1 MVLLGVGVEDMIE
14 IDEITDKAIAEN
26 LQRRLKSEI
35 IYVSLLNKCHCFT
48 TKAKDCCLKH

>member
-14 IDEITDKAIAEN
+14 IEEINYKAIAEN

-35 IYVSLLNKCHCFT
+35 IYVSVNKQ
-48 TKAKDCCLKH
+48 